1 MAARKKR
8 KAVRNVSISKSECSC
23 CSTNDAHLKEWLL
36 IILGAIG
43 VINVVY
49 PSMLDFPGFAQLF
62 QIAWP
67 VLVLVIGITSVMEK
81 KCC

>member
-8 KAVRNVSISKSECSC
+8 KAVRSVPVSKSDC
-23 CSTNDAHLKEWLL
+23 CCGTANDAHLREWLL

-49 PSMLDFPGFAQLF
+49 PSMLNFPAFAQLF
-62 QIAWP
+62 PIVWP